1 MANPN
6 NGNAQ
11 YDLEKETGVLIVD
24 NCART
29 TLLNTLFNM
38 SEVQRYSV
46 KISLAVDKGNTWI
59 QDLFHQRRNGAIQKY
74 NNIFLCTGP
83 AARFITLKGAF
94 KCALS
99 SNS

>member
-46 KISLAVDKGNTWI
+46 KISLTGIGMSIKATSGYKTYYIKDAMEQFKNTTI
-59 QDLFHQRRNGAIQKY
+59 SFYVLDLQQG
-74 NNIFLCTGP
+74 LLP
-83 AARFITLKGAF
+83 
-94 KCALS
+94 
-99 SNS
+99 